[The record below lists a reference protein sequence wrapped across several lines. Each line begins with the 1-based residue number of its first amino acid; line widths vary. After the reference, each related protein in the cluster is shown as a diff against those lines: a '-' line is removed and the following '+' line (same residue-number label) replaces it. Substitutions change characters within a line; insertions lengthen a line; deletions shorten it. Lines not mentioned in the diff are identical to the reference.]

1 MKFIIHRLETCP
13 STNDVAREMARAGA
27 PEGTV
32 VTADE
37 QTAGRGT
44 KGRSWHSA
52 RGKGLY
58 VSVIL
63 RPRTASIALLPLA
76 AGLAAR
82 DAVETTHGLEAR
94 LRWPNDVVFEGRK
107 LGGILCESAFLGNLP
122 DYAILGTGL
131 NLGQAEDD
139 FPSELRPVAVSIL
152 MATESALMAT
162 GTVAMR
168 AGTPADREALLAELL
183 AQTARR
189 AEMIERGAGDEI
201 LADFERRSAF
211 RRGDPIAV
219 LAGGEPVRGEYLG
232 LDADGA
238 LVVGLPGGVRRFAAA
253 EIARM
258 L

>member
-1 MKFIIHRLETCP
+1 MNFTIRHLDSCT
-13 STNDVAREMARAGA
+13 STNDVAREMARGGA
-27 PEGTV
+27 PAGTV

-44 KGRSWHSA
+44 KGRIWVSP

-58 VSVIL
+58 VSIVV
-63 RPRTASIALLPLA
+63 RPRAPEISLLPLA

-82 DAVETTHGLEAR
+82 DAVEIVCGLASA
-94 LRWPNDVVFEGRK
+94 LRWPNDLVWEGRK

-131 NLGQAEDD
+131 NLGHGEAD
-139 FPSELRPVAVSIL
+139 FPAELQPAAVSIL
-152 MATESALMAT
+152 LIT
-162 GTVAMR
+162 GKPV
-168 AGTPADREALLAELL
+168 DREALLAELL

-189 AEMIERGAGDEI
+189 AGMIESGAEGAAGLI
-201 LADFERRSAF
+201 ADFERRSAF
-211 RRGDPIAV
+211 RPGDPIVV
-219 LAGGEPVRGEYLG
+219 LAGGEPLRGEYRG
-232 LDADGA
+232 LDPEGA

-253 EIARM
+253 EIARV

>member
-1 MKFIIHRLETCP
+1 MEFIIHRLDSCP
-13 STNDVAREMARAGA
+13 STNDIARGMARAGA

-32 VTADE
+32 VTAEE

-44 KGRSWHSA
+44 KGRSWHSV

-63 RPRTASIALLPLA
+63 HPRTAAISLLSLA

-82 DAVETTHGLEAR
+82 DAVATTHGLEAR
-94 LRWPNDVVFEGRK
+94 LRWPNDLVLNGRK
-107 LGGILCESAFLGNLP
+107 LGGILCESAFLGNLA

-131 NLGQAEDD
+131 NLGHGEAD
-139 FPSELRPVAVSIL
+139 FPAELRPAAVSIF
-152 MATESALMAT
+152 MIT
-162 GTVAMR
+162 GKPV
-168 AGTPADREALLAELL
+168 DREALLAELL

-189 AEMIERGAGDEI
+189 AGMIESGAEGAAGLI
-201 LADFERRSAF
+201 ADFEHRSAF
-211 RRGDPIAV
+211 RSGDSIEV
-219 LAGGEPVRGEYLG
+219 LAGGEPLRGEYRG
-232 LDADGA
+232 LSPEGA

-253 EIARM
+253 EIARV